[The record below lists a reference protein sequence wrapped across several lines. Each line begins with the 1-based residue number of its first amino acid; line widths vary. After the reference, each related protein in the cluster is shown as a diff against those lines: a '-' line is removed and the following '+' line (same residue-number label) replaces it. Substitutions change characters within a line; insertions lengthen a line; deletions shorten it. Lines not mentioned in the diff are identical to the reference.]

1 MSYGKP
7 KWVDDLKLKGTK
19 ETKEHKSNNKV
30 TQLYTKA
37 RKPILSE
44 KDFYPPEDKR
54 YLKSGVEDIKGGD
67 SFADYVEYYFDSY
80 SEDG

>member
-7 KWVDDLKLKGTK
+7 KWVDDLKLK
-19 ETKEHKSNNKV
+19 EIKEHKSNNRI
-30 TQLYTKA
+30 TRLYTKA